1 MFNDDLH
8 PAGGA
13 DVHTFMSLYH
23 RLCPTV
29 NDEVSIHE
37 FARQLGWPIQKT
49 HAMALWL
56 DERRLIETDRGLGDG
71 ITTIEGRSG
80 T

>member
-1 MFNDDLH
+1 MFNDLR
-8 PAGGA
+8 PAGSA
-13 DVHTFMSLYH
+13 DVHTFMRHY
-23 RLCPTV
+23 RQVCPTV
-29 NDEVSIHE
+29 NDEVSIDE
-37 FARQLGWPIQKT
+37 FARQLGWSIRKT